1 MSKVNQLNK
10 IIQHNLAEIIVG
22 EIESPNF
29 LITVSNVECS
39 SDLSTAKIFI
49 SVLPS
54 NFSGTA
60 LKKLRAKS
68 GLMSGILKK
77 KAYLVKSPY
86 LEWLIDEDL
95 KRASAIEE
103 TLEIISRE
111 EKN

>member
-1 MSKVNQLNK
+1 MSKVDQLNR

-29 LITVSNVECS
+29 LITISKVECS
-39 SDLSTAKIFI
+39 SDLSKAKIFI
-49 SVLPS
+49 SVLPDK
-54 NFSGTA
+54 FSGTA

-68 GLMSGILKK
+68 GFISGILKK
-77 KAYLVKSPY
+77 KASLVKSPY

-103 TLEIISRE
+103 TLEIISQE
-111 EKN
+111 DN